1 MPSGRGLR
9 NPLGIAHMAVRLESA
24 LREQGLTVKASSD
37 MYDFAATKLRARNLP
52 LGPMHDP
59 EVCDFSAERAFWMA
73 LENTE
78 GACVGLQAF
87 RCDYIDLS
95 LAEWCAN
102 YMIGVYMR
110 RGELMVP
117 AHSKPPPGSVAERLK
132 GKLVYH
138 GELWVDP
145 HLKAA
150 AAVDIF
156 TKLGSYIA
164 LMKWAPDAIWALT
177 KQRLATRGMM
187 GRFNFST
194 VERGFLRWAVASDGI
209 DPVEYLAVAE
219 RQFLEQAVEEDLT
232 SGPYAGMAEDPA
244 VYEATPVR
252 GSYPHSIYSVK

>member
-9 NPLGIAHMAVRLESA
+9 NPLGIAHMVVRLESA
-24 LREQGLTVKASSD
+24 LLSQGLTIKASSD
-37 MYDFAATKLRARNLP
+37 MQAFAKAKLKARNQP

-59 EVCDFSAERAFWMA
+59 DVCDFSAERAFWMA
-73 LENTE
+73 LENTD
-78 GACVGLQAF
+78 GCCVGLQAF
-87 RCDYIDLS
+87 RCDFVDIS
-95 LAEWCAN
+95 LAEWCTN

-110 RGELMVP
+110 RNELMVP
-117 AHSKPPPGSVAERLK
+117 AHAKPPAGSIAERLK

-145 HLKAA
+145 QIKAA
-150 AAVDIF
+150 NAVDLF
-156 TKLGSYIA
+156 TKLGSYTA

-177 KQRLATRGMM
+177 KQRLAARGMM

-194 VERGFLRWAVASDGI
+194 IERGFLRWAIASEGI

-232 SGPYAGMAEDPA
+232 SGPFAGLTEDPA
-244 VYEATPVR
+244 VYNGDGPLL
-252 GSYPHSIYSVK
+252 PHSSLTMP